1 MRPVERKALGSKSL
15 KGLTNRLASER
26 FARGS
31 DEDLAM
37 RPVERKAL
45 SSKTL
50 HGLARR
56 FASERFARGSDEDLA
71 MARQGACLVHRKA
84 R

>member
-1 MRPVERKALGSKSL
+1 
-15 KGLTNRLASER
+15 
-26 FARGS
+26 
-31 DEDLAM
+31 M

-50 HGLARR
+50 HGLAGR